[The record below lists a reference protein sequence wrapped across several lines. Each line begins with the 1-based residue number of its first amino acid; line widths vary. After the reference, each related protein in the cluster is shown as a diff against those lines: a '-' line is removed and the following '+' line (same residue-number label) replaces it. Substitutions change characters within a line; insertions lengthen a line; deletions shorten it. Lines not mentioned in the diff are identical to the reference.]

1 MIWLQAISD
10 VSSVSGTMCF
20 LVPGEHINHVL
31 TNVTRAVFPAP
42 LGPRSRNVLTG
53 GDATVR

>member
-10 VSSVSGTMCF
+10 VSSV
-20 LVPGEHINHVL
+20 PGAGAMPGQHITQVL

-42 LGPRSRNVLTG
+42 LGPRSRKVLTG

>member
-10 VSSVSGTMCF
+10 VSSVSGAMWF
-20 LVPGEHINHVL
+20 FVPGEHGSHEL

-42 LGPRSRNVLTG
+42 LGPRSRKVLTG
-53 GDATVR
+53 GVATVR